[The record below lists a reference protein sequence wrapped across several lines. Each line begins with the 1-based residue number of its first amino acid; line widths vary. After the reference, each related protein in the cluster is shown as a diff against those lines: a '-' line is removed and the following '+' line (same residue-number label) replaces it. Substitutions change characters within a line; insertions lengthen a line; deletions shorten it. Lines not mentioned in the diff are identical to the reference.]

1 MANLITIG
9 DNKYFKS
16 KDVKVFPSSFRGAFK
31 SGTATTAP
39 EITFDPE
46 ARLNSEANFILP
58 TATAVTDSYIV
69 EYNQSQNT
77 ISFVLGGY
85 HFVISQVA
93 DYLDEIKN
101 KYVGLTLREVTLQDP
116 GSLELQFQHDSHRST
131 KLLNSWETSTTH
143 ILDVLSE
150 DDCYCFTGLKI
161 LNSDF
166 DSDGADA
173 TLKLFNSDK
182 TVNLEAFLP
191 NIQHGS
197 GAITMKHG
205 EGLVAAGD
213 NQTVIGKY
221 NKNKTDSLF
230 EIGCGTAN
238 AASSRKNAV
247 EVSATKTAINTPTS
261 ITGATDIKGTVTV
274 TGKVKSNTTSS
285 SDTPDTLVTK
295 SYIDNMIGGINT
307 PAPTPPSGGG
317 GIYITGVTQSGAK
330 ISTTQQGFDTSISN
344 SSTDGNA
351 PTAKAVKDYVTATV
365 NDLDVAEVG
374 GSNTYIQK
382 IKEVDGKIEA
392 TPKSFSTSI
401 SASSDNSTA
410 PTAKAVYDYIES
422 IRGGLESKITDDIE
436 GAVKGIQ
443 ITSSGSAGSYIKE
456 IKQSEGKIEPTL
468 QAFDTSITS
477 TASNNNAPTT
487 YAVRDFT
494 TTVVSQVWYNNIVRK
509 TSDAGLSSLKSI
521 ILDAIY
527 PVGSIYMQYIAKT
540 SSAPSECPIKGTL
553 GGNWSLIEAG
563 KFLCAAN
570 NTGNGIYRHGWG
582 FESSDKAGSAD
593 AVSVKHDHSSVSTT
607 TESANLTLSDYSKSG
622 YFTLRTCQSND
633 AKMAPTWDG
642 TVVDGSSSSSDNRAS
657 VDYNGKST
665 AQNIKINISHGHT
678 LTDSKHKHTVEIKGG
693 GGVEGTNKNLP
704 PYIAVY
710 MWRRTS

>member
-131 KLLNSWETSTTH
+131 KLLNSWEPSATH

-197 GAITMKHG
+197 GATTMKHG
-205 EGLVAAGD
+205 EGLVAAGT

-238 AASSRKNAV
+238 AAGSRKNAV

-261 ITGATDIKGTVTV
+261 IKGATDITGTVTV

-317 GIYITGVTQSGAK
+317 GTYITGVTQSGAK
-330 ISTTQQGFDTSISN
+330 ISTTQQSFDTSISN

-365 NDLDVAEVG
+365 NNLDVAEVG

-401 SASSDNSTA
+401 SSSSDNSTA
-410 PTAKAVYDYIES
+410 PTTKAVYDYIES
-422 IRGGLESKITDDIE
+422 IRSGLESKITDDIE
-436 GAVKGIQ
+436 GAVKDIK

-456 IKQSEGKIEPTL
+456 IKQSDGKIEPTL
-468 QAFDTSITS
+468 QAFDTVVSS

-494 TTVVSQVWYNNIVRK
+494 TTVVSQVWYNNLVRK
-509 TSDAGLSSLKSI
+509 TSGAGLSSLKSI
-521 ILDAIY
+521 ILDATY
-527 PVGSIYMQYIAKT
+527 PVGSIYIQHVAKA
-540 SSAPSECPIKGTL
+540 SSAPTSCPLASTL
-553 GGNWSLIEAG
+553 GGTWKLIDSG
-563 KFLCAAN
+563 RFLRAVGN
-570 NTGNGIYRHGWG
+570 KDDIRGDTG
-582 FESSDKAGSAD
+582 GSAD
-593 AVSVKHDHSSVSTT
+593 AVVVNHTHESEAVKTT
-607 TESANLTLSDYSKSG
+607 TGVSVNSLSGKSG
-622 YFTLRTCQSND
+622 WFRIRTMQSND
-633 AKMAPTWDG
+633 SKTIPEVDG
-642 TVVDGSSSSSDNRAS
+642 TVVKNEGCAGDGRATI
-657 VDYNGKST
+657 DYNGNSSPQHVKVVLD
-665 AQNIKINISHGHT
+665 HGHSV
-678 LTDSKHKHTVEIKGG
+678 TDTGHTHTINM
-693 GGVEGTNKNLP
+693 TNPVDTSGKNIGATATNSNLP
-704 PYIAVY
+704 PYINVY
-710 MWRRTS
+710 MWRRES